1 MLERL
6 GIVLYRLGCV
16 IAGLCVAAVLGLLVI
31 GVGFNG
37 EWPLILIY
45 SGVLLI
51 GALIVWLVG
60 RTLRYILTGEK
71 PQA

>member
-6 GIVLYRLGCV
+6 GIVLYRLGCIV
-16 IAGLCVAAVLGLLVI
+16 AGLCVAAVLLLLVI

-37 EWPLILIY
+37 KWPEILMG

-51 GALIVWLVG
+51 GALIAWLVG
-60 RTLRYILTGEK
+60 RALRYILVGEK
-71 PQA
+71 PQP